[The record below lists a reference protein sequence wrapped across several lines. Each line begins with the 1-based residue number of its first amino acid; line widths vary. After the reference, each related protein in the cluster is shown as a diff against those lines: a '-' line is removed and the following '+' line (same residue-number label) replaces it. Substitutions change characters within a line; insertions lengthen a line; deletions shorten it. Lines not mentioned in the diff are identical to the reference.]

1 MDGEESLDNTLET
14 VGCLAF
20 SDGGFHED
28 KQDVCT
34 EDIVVISLN
43 GRPIITQVATRTQL
57 EELGAGF
64 IISQGYATHIE
75 EVRVEGLTIQVSAPQ
90 RVEAVRSIIES
101 CGGATSDILI
111 SPVKSSLVIGKDLI
125 FTVISHIVSGLWEK
139 TGGAHCSVLFSEGRL
154 VAKSSDIGRHNTVDK
169 VIGYATLNGVDL
181 SKCVLGCTG
190 RQPLGMITK
199 AANAGIPIVVSK
211 AATTSKGIEQAK
223 KAGIT
228 LIGRVKPGSFCVY
241 SHPERIEGLGAGSM
255 DRMIHER

>member
-1 MDGEESLDNTLET
+1 MNGEEALKNTLET
-14 VGCLAF
+14 VDCIAF

-28 KQDVCT
+28 KGEVCT

-43 GRPIITQVATRTQL
+43 GRPIVTQVATAAQL
-57 EELGAGF
+57 RELGAGF
-64 IISQGYATHIE
+64 VISQGLAAHVE
-75 EVRVEGLTIQVSAPQ
+75 EVRVEGLTIEVRAPE

-101 CGGATSDILI
+101 CGGAMGDRLI
-111 SPVKSSLVIGKDLI
+111 SPVESSLVIRRDLV

-169 VIGYATLNGVDL
+169 VIGCAALGGVDL
-181 SKCVLGCTG
+181 SRCILGCTG

-211 AATTSKGIEQAK
+211 AATTSRGIEQAK

-228 LIGRVKPGSFCVY
+228 LVGRVKPGSFCVY
-241 SHPERIEGLGAGSM
+241 SHPERIEGLRKS
-255 DRMIHER
+255 R